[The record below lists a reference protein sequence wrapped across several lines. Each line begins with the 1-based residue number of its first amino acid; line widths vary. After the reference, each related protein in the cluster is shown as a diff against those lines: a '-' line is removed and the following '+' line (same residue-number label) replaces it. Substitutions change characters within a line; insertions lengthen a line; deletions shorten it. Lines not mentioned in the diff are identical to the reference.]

1 MMKQCI
7 NKYLILLC
15 GLIVFSGNSYSQKD
29 QTLFFGVNVGAKLA
43 NKNYALR
50 YSGAYQDELYNSLI
64 NPIHQNELYMRLG
77 DKTYYMPYDSY
88 PTNIR
93 YSPGLVTGVTLGY
106 QVSPNFQMS
115 LDGNFSKLKVKS
127 NFTIVVEDPSN
138 WTSEPVIELG
148 TLYAEESR
156 FDGRYNLD
164 YVFDGGKAK
173 FILGV
178 SGIFTAW
185 RIDEHF
191 ASIRDYNMQLFSKF
205 NPTNNFNN
213 KVSGMGWGG
222 GINIGCEY
230 RVNEKIVAQIM
241 YQPYQ
246 TRVDYGFIIYK
257 NLLLQHD
264 LTVRFLWK

>member
-1 MMKQCI
+1 MKQCI
-7 NKYLILLC
+7 KKYLIFLGATFLMY
-15 GLIVFSGNSYSQKD
+15 GNGYGQKD
-29 QTLFFGVNVGAKLA
+29 QTLFFGVNVGTKLA
-43 NKNYALR
+43 NKNYAVR
-50 YSGAYQDELYNSLI
+50 YSGAYQDELYYALT
-64 NPIHQNELYMRLG
+64 NPYHYNEIYMRLG
-77 DKTYYMPYDSY
+77 DRHYSMPYDSY

-93 YSPGLVTGVTLGY
+93 YTPAIVTGVTVGY

-115 LDGNFSKLKVKS
+115 LDANFSKLKVRS
-127 NFTIVVEDPSN
+127 AFTIEVEDPSN

-148 TLYAEESR
+148 SLYAEESR

-164 YVFDGGKAK
+164 YVFDGDRAK

-178 SGIFTAW
+178 SGLFTAW

-191 ASIRDYNMQLFSKF
+191 ASIRDYNMQLFSKH

-213 KVSGMGWGG
+213 KVSGMGWGAG
-222 GINIGCEY
+222 LNIGCEY

-241 YQPYQ
+241 YQPYH
-246 TRVDYGFIIYK
+246 TKVDYGFIPSK
-257 NLLLQHD
+257 KLLLQHD